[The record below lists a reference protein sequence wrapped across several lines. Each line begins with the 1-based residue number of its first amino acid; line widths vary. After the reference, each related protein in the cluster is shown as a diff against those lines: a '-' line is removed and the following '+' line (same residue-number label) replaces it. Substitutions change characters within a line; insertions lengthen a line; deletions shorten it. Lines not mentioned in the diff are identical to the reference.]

1 MRLVL
6 ILGAVLLTSWLAFV
20 VFLVIAQRKH
30 AGSPAWRDGVRLVP
44 DSLRL
49 IRRLAADRNI
59 PRLARLPL
67 WLLLGYLLLP
77 IDIVPDFIPI
87 IGYADGA
94 IIIAFTLRGLAQ
106 RDGSDK
112 IDEHWSGTA
121 EGLATFRA
129 LLRLR

>member
-1 MRLVL
+1 M
-6 ILGAVLLTSWLAFV
+6 
-20 VFLVIAQRKH
+20 
-30 AGSPAWRDGVRLVP
+30 P

-87 IGYADGA
+87 IGYADDA
-94 IIIAFTLRGLAQ
+94 IIIAVTLRGLAQ
-106 RDGSDK
+106 RAGSDK
-112 IDEHWSGTA
+112 IDEHWPGTA

-129 LLRLR
+129 LLRLRGRRAGLRHAGPHNRGCQESREKQPNQRDPAGKRTD